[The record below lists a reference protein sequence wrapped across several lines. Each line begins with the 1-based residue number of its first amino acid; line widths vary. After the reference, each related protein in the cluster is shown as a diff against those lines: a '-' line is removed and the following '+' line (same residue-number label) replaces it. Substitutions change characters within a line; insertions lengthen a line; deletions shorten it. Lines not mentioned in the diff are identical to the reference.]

1 MTIGALIAL
10 FTFSAVSMYMI
21 QRLNFPHQI
30 ETMATVALIT
40 IVSACVVVAG
50 II

>member
-1 MTIGALIAL
+1 MTIGALIAI
-10 FTFSAVSMYMI
+10 FVFSGCALYII

-40 IVSACVVVAG
+40 AVSAGVIVAG